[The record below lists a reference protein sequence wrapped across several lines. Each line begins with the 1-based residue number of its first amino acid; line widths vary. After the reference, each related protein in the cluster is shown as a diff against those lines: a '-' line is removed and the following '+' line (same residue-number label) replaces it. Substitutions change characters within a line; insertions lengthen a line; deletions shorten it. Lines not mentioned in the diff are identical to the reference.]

1 MILGSFPIVLILSTI
16 GTLAVSWLITKSGPL
31 RYFFGLPT
39 KKESYLPGKALNG
52 MVPVIVMSFLFIVA
66 AFIVDYYLYTNQL
79 GLDNNSH
86 K

>member
-66 AFIVDYYLYTNQL
+66 AVIADYYLYYLILDEFNQQ
-79 GLDNNSH
+79 
-86 K
+86 